1 MCVRSSYLCVCVSES
16 VVGNFVVFD
25 QLLHQDTVWQRNC
38 LTVCSLVLLNLSLP
52 WVFWSSVSE
61 KNNANG
67 TKLSRWNEMKMRLE
81 KRRQMFHVKKCH
93 RRRRLHLT
101 LLFNSLLLLLC
112 NVNLLSDFVSHLR
125 SDINRCSTAVVTRLL
140 HCYYHILTVQCH
152 TWIYFYLS
160 FCRPQMPREWA
171 LNVKWHDAS
180 ERQRHV
186 QYWSTF
192 SIEIL

>member
-101 LLFNSLLLLLC
+101 LLFNSLSLFLSYSAASICCQISFLISDLILIAVLQQLLLVCFIVIITFLQYSVILGYISIYPFVGHRC
-112 NVNLLSDFVSHLR
+112 LVN
-125 SDINRCSTAVVTRLL
+125 
-140 HCYYHILTVQCH
+140 
-152 TWIYFYLS
+152 
-160 FCRPQMPREWA
+160 
-171 LNVKWHDAS
+171 
-180 ERQRHV
+180 ER
-186 QYWSTF
+186 WM
-192 SIEIL
+192 